1 MDTAG
6 VPTDTTAQHGRFRII
21 ALLTAVALLWLATRR
36 YFGVVFDAR
45 FYVLEALRDLHP
57 AAYANDLYFQFG
69 SQGRFSVFTKLYLP
83 LLPAFGVG
91 TTGVILT
98 VLGQLLWLL
107 GLFCLARRLAGDRLM
122 WLSMAV
128 VIGMLPLYPGGF
140 TYGEGY
146 VTARLFAEA
155 FVMMGL
161 SQLSTRPLLAI
172 AVLLLAAALHPLMA
186 LPGLA
191 VAFVWLALGQPR
203 WWLVMVGGVAAA
215 AVLGMAGIAPFTNL
229 LRTVDPAW
237 LAVIKARSMQ
247 CLLSSWPRDW
257 FEQAFA
263 VIAWAVAALVLA
275 GPQHRRFLVAVLM
288 VGVGGLACT
297 YLGGDIAHNF
307 LLIEL
312 QPWRTLWLLQLVS
325 RIYIPLLLMG
335 VLART
340 SLDTFRWTV
349 VITMTL
355 VTAACVARLVRYPDA
370 ADFTVIS
377 LALAI
382 AGLAI
387 MAASL
392 LAGENRR
399 GIAVVAAVTGM
410 ALIPVA
416 LSQWDARPLWIRYVE
431 SPQPP
436 PKELTALLPAIA
448 SVYWEGGI
456 EMLWFR
462 MQRSSYFSCEQ
473 GTGVVFSRDTAM
485 TYRRRAASLW
495 PLRTSDFYQSETCF
509 AFDGQPQ
516 GRSRAG
522 LAKLC
527 AREPGL
533 GYLVLTAPLDGLS
546 AKAWQPPMRFVDIH
560 MSDSRYPARATDR
573 FYIYSCSQ
581 TR

>member
-6 VPTDTTAQHGRFRII
+6 LRRFRIV
-21 ALLTAVALLWLATRR
+21 ALAAAVLLLWLETRR

-45 FYVLEALRDLHP
+45 FYMLEALRALHP
-57 AAYANDLYFQFG
+57 AAYAGDLYFQFG
-69 SQGRFSVFTKLYLP
+69 SQGSFSAFTRLYLP
-83 LLPAFGVG
+83 LLPVFGVG
-91 TTGVILT
+91 MTGIILT
-98 VLGQLLWLL
+98 IVGQLLWLA
-107 GLFCLARRLAGDRLM
+107 GLFLLTRRIVGDRLM

-128 VIGMLPLYPGGF
+128 VIGMLSLYPGGF
-140 TYGEGY
+140 LYGEGY

-161 SQLSTRPLLAI
+161 SQLSKRPLLAI

-203 WWLVMVGGVAAA
+203 WWLVMAGGVAAA
-215 AVLGMAGIAPFTNL
+215 LALAVAGMAPFTNL

-247 CLLSSWPRDW
+247 CLLSSWDMDW
-257 FEQAFA
+257 FRQAAA

-275 GPQHRRFLVAVLM
+275 GPQHRRFLIAVLA
-288 VGVGGLACT
+288 VGVGGLVCT
-297 YLGGDIAHNF
+297 WLGGDIAHNF
-307 LLIEL
+307 LIIEL

-325 RIYIPLLLMG
+325 RIYVPLILMG

-340 SLDTFRWTV
+340 SLDSFRWTV
-349 VITMTL
+349 IATMAL
-355 VTAACVARLVRYPDA
+355 IASACVARLVRYSDA
-370 ADFTVIS
+370 SDFTVIS
-377 LALAI
+377 LALAM

-387 MAASL
+387 MAAVL
-392 LAGENRR
+392 LAGESRR
-399 GIAVVAAVTGM
+399 GITVVVAVAGV

-416 LSQWDARPLWIRYVE
+416 LSQWDARPAWIKYVE

-436 PKELTALLPAIA
+436 PRALTALLPANA
-448 SVYWEGGI
+448 SVYWEGGV

-462 MQRSSYFSCEQ
+462 MQRASYFSCEQ

-485 TYRRRAASLW
+485 TYQRRAAGLW

-509 AFDGQPQ
+509 ALDGQPQ
-516 GRSRAG
+516 DRSRAG

-533 GYLVLTAPLDGLS
+533 GYLVLTAPLDGMT
-546 AKAWQPPMRFVDIH
+546 AKTWQPPMRFVDIH
-560 MSDSRYPARATDR
+560 MSDSRYRARATDR
-573 FYIYSCSQ
+573 FYIYSCA
-581 TR
+581 R